1 MLWRHNNNISLVLK
15 LLTDYLYAKNS
26 YDSMPLFTKPREH
39 ASFGVA
45 VYADLN
51 DFLIQIKQNSIQ
63 HSSLPFHILYEHK
76 KVLHLLVEYLI
87 KIDCIADSQSM
98 LNDFSLLVEKTIV
111 LRNLYLKFEISE
123 DHSLINKMRESLE
136 SIQALEASALES
148 LIDLIEMICKRDF
161 SIV

>member
-1 MLWRHNNNISLVLK
+1 
-15 LLTDYLYAKNS
+15 
-26 YDSMPLFTKPREH
+26 
-39 ASFGVA
+39 
-45 VYADLN
+45 
-51 DFLIQIKQNSIQ
+51 
-63 HSSLPFHILYEHK
+63 
-76 KVLHLLVEYLI
+76 
-87 KIDCIADSQSM
+87 M